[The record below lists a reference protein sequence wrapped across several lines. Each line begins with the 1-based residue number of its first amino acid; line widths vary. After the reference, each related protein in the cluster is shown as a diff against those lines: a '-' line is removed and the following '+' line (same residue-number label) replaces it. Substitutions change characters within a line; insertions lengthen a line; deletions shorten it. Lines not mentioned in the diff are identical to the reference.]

1 MRQLQE
7 IDKDIAEINKQIF
20 ALNRKKKALTTERNE
35 RVFAD
40 FCEKYN
46 IKSGDI
52 VELNNQKHNQVQVVD
67 IDSHY
72 TGCWIRCNKVK
83 KNGEP
88 YKNPTIFLPKEFEG
102 CKVIKTTE
110 E

>member
-7 IDKDIAEINKQIF
+7 IENDIAEINKEIF
-20 ALNRKKKALTTERNE
+20 ALNRKKKALTTERYE
-35 RVFAD
+35 RIFSD
-40 FCEKYN
+40 FCEEHG
-46 IKSGDI
+46 IKGGDI
-52 VELNNQKHNQVQVVD
+52 VELNDSKHTQVQVV
-67 IDSHY
+67 SMNCHY
-72 TGCWIRCNKVK
+72 PGWVSCYKVK

-88 YKNPTIFLPKEFEG
+88 YKKPTIFLPQEFEA

>member
-7 IDKDIAEINKQIF
+7 IDKDIEAIDQQIF
-20 ALNRKKKALTTERNE
+20 ALNRKKKALTTERYE

-40 FCEKYN
+40 FCEQHN

-52 VELNNQKHNQVQVVD
+52 VELNNYKHTQVQVVGMD
-67 IDSHY
+67 IHY
-72 TGCWIRCNKVK
+72 AGWVRCNKVK

-88 YKNPTIFLPKEFEG
+88 YKNLTIFLPKEFEG

>member
-20 ALNRKKKALTTERNE
+20 ALNRKKKALTTERYE
-35 RVFAD
+35 RIFAD
-40 FCEKYN
+40 FCEEYG

-52 VELNNQKHNQVQVVD
+52 VELNSQKHTQVQVVD
-67 IDSHY
+67 MDSHY
-72 TGCWIRCNKVK
+72 TGWIRCNKVK